1 MAFMDKMKDMAGK
14 AIATMES
21 AAQATK
27 EKYEQIKQENEEKKA
42 QKEAY
47 IAEMEGKAAEYG
59 QSLCNQ
65 VIESG
70 SATPESFMA
79 QVAENK
85 LLAFTKDFYEKM
97 VLPGSKASVSCIIMH
112 PYIDEKKVK
121 AIQKKLSVYDGT
133 ELPILYMNETD
144 GQQFLLTRNNFYFK
158 VCLAEDKKFY
168 AQGVIESKYIDGIRI
183 ENGESECILK
193 VNEVPFAT
201 IKIRDAYKQD
211 FITLNEYFQN
221 IKNQDFDIMPEEID
235 RLIHEKIGD
244 KIYQH
249 IKKYMTYEDELV
261 MYYAGGLDS
270 LAAMDYI
277 ACTTKQI
284 IIVNREMLGATSN
297 VKQFYYE
304 DITSMATEQNSKSDD
319 LLVAVIDSALTAAL
333 KVCDLIIMVAGAK
346 EKISTLYTIE
356 AERVIAIY
364 HEYRKE
370 LKKGNQP
377 TQTVIQQKEPDVL
390 EQLEKLSK
398 LKDSGI
404 ISEEEFN
411 QKKAVLLEKL

>member
-14 AIATMES
+14 AKSTMES

-27 EKYEQIKQENEEKKA
+27 EKYEQVKQENAEKKA

-59 QSLCNQ
+59 QSLCSM
-65 VIESG
+65 VTEKG
-70 SATPESFMA
+70 SATPECFMS
-79 QVAENK
+79 QVPENE
-85 LLAFTKDFYEKM
+85 LLKFTKDFYEKM

-121 AIQKKLSVYDGT
+121 TIQKKLPLYDGSET
-133 ELPILYMNETD
+133 PVLYMNEAE
-144 GQQFLLTRNNFYFK
+144 GQQFLLTRHHFYFK
-158 VCLAEDKKFY
+158 VCLAEDRKFY
-168 AQGVIESKYIDGIRI
+168 AQGIIDCKDIDGIRI
-183 ENGESECILK
+183 ENGDSECTLR
-193 VNEVPFAT
+193 VNEIDFTRVT
-201 IKIRDAYKQD
+201 IRDSYKQD
-211 FITLNEYFQN
+211 FITLNEYFKN
-221 IKNQDFDIMPEEID
+221 IVEQDFEIVPEEID

-304 DITSMATEQNSKSDD
+304 DITSMATEQNPKSDD

-333 KVCDLIIMVAGAK
+333 KVCDLIIMVPGAK

-377 TQTVIQQKEPDVL
+377 AQTIIQQKEPDVL

>member
-14 AIATMES
+14 AKATMES

-27 EKYEQIKQENEEKKA
+27 EKYEQVKQENAEKKA

-47 IAEMEGKAAEYG
+47 IAEMESKAAEYG
-59 QSLCNQ
+59 QSLCSMVN
-65 VIESG
+65 EKG
-70 SATPESFMA
+70 SATPESFMSRI
-79 QVAENK
+79 AEK
-85 LLAFTKDFYEKM
+85 ELLAFTKDFYDKM

-121 AIQKKLSVYDGT
+121 TIQKKLSIYDGT
-133 ELPILYMNETD
+133 ETPILYMNEAE
-144 GQQFLLTRNNFYFK
+144 GQQFLLTRDHFYFK

-168 AQGVIESKYIDGIRI
+168 AQGTIDCKDIDSIKI

-193 VNEVPFAT
+193 VNDVTFAA

-211 FITLNEYFQN
+211 FITLNEYFKN
-221 IKNQDFDIMPEEID
+221 IAEQDFEIVPEEID

-370 LKKGNQP
+370 LKKGSQP
-377 TQTVIQQKEPDVL
+377 AQTIIQQNEPDVL
-390 EQLEKLSK
+390 EQIEKLSK
-398 LKDSGI
+398 LRDSGI
-404 ISEEEFN
+404 LSDEEFN

>member
-1 MAFMDKMKDMAGK
+1 MAFMDKVKDMAGK
-14 AIATMES
+14 AKSTMEN
-21 AAQATK
+21 AAQAGK
-27 EKYEQIKQENEEKKA
+27 EKYEQVKQENAEKKA

-47 IAEMEGKAAEYG
+47 MAEMEAKAAEYG
-59 QSLCNQ
+59 QSLCNM
-65 VIESG
+65 VMESG
-70 SATPESFMA
+70 NATPESFMA
-79 QVAENK
+79 RIAENE
-85 LLAFTKDFYEKM
+85 LLSFTKDFYEKM
-97 VLPGSKASVSCIIMH
+97 VLPGSKASISCIIMH
-112 PYIDEKKVK
+112 PYIDEKKIK
-121 AIQKKLSVYDGT
+121 SIQKKLSAYDGT
-133 ELPILYMNETD
+133 QTPILYINEAD
-144 GQQFLLTRNNFYFK
+144 GQQFLMTRNYFYFK

-168 AQGVIESKYIDGIRI
+168 AQGMIECKYIDNIKI
-183 ENGESECILK
+183 ESEENECTLS
-193 VNEVPFAT
+193 VNEVAFAT
-201 IKIRDAYKQD
+201 IKIRDTYKQD
-211 FITLNEYFQN
+211 FITLNEYFKN
-221 IKNQDFDIMPEEID
+221 IAEHDFEIVPEEID

-319 LLVAVIDSALTAAL
+319 LFVAVIDSALTAAL

-356 AERVIAIY
+356 AQRVVAIY

-377 TQTVIQQKEPDVL
+377 TQTIIQQKEPDII
-390 EQLEKLSK
+390 EQIEKLSK
-398 LKDSGI
+398 LRDSGI

-411 QKKAVLLEKL
+411 QKKASLLEKL

>member
-14 AIATMES
+14 AKSIMEG
-21 AAQATK
+21 AAQTAK
-27 EKYEQIKQENEEKKA
+27 EKYEQVKQENAEKKA

-59 QSLCNQ
+59 QSLCSA
-65 VIESG
+65 VKEKG
-70 SATPESFMA
+70 SITAESFMSKIP
-79 QVAENK
+79 EK
-85 LLAFTKDFYEKM
+85 ELLTFTKDFYEKM

-121 AIQKKLSVYDGT
+121 TIQKKLPIYDGMET
-133 ELPILYMNETD
+133 PIFYMNEAE
-144 GQQFLLTRNNFYFK
+144 GQQFLLTRNHFYFK
-158 VCLAEDKKFY
+158 VCLTEDKKFY
-168 AQGVIESKYIDGIRI
+168 AQGAIDCENIDRIRI
-183 ENGESECILK
+183 KNGDSECILK
-193 VNEVPFAT
+193 VNEVDFAT

-211 FITLNEYFQN
+211 FITLNEYFKN
-221 IKNQDFDIMPEEID
+221 IVEQDFEIVPEEID

-304 DITSMATEQNSKSDD
+304 DITSMASEQNSKSDD

-370 LKKGNQP
+370 LKKGNQ
-377 TQTVIQQKEPDVL
+377 TAQTIIQQKEPDVL

>member
-14 AIATMES
+14 AKSTMET

-27 EKYEQIKQENEEKKA
+27 EKYEQVKQESTEKKA

-47 IAEMEGKAAEYG
+47 IAEMEGKAVEYS
-59 QSLCNQ
+59 QSLCRI
-65 VIESG
+65 VKEKG
-70 SATPESFMA
+70 SATSESFMS
-79 QVAENK
+79 QVGEK
-85 LLAFTKDFYEKM
+85 ELLAFTKEFYEKM

-112 PYIDEKKVK
+112 PYIDEKKLK
-121 AIQKKLSVYDGT
+121 TIQKKFPLFDGA
-133 ELPILYMNETD
+133 ENPILYMNEAE
-144 GQQFLLTRNNFYFK
+144 GQQFLLTRDHFYFK

-168 AQGVIESKYIDGIRI
+168 AQGIIDCRDIDSIRI
-183 ENGESECILK
+183 ENGESECTLK
-193 VNEVPFAT
+193 VNEVDFAT
-201 IKIRDAYKQD
+201 ITIRDAYKQD
-211 FITLNEYFQN
+211 FITLNEYFKN
-221 IKNQDFDIMPEEID
+221 IVEQDFDIVPEEID
-235 RLIHEKIGD
+235 RLIHEKIGN

-370 LKKGNQP
+370 LKKGNQQA
-377 TQTVIQQKEPDVL
+377 QTIIQQKEPDVL
-390 EQLEKLSK
+390 EQIEKLGK
-398 LKDSGI
+398 LRDSGI
-404 ISEEEFN
+404 LSEEEFN
-411 QKKAVLLEKL
+411 QKKASLLEKL

>member
-14 AIATMES
+14 AKSTMES
-21 AAQATK
+21 AAQVAK
-27 EKYEQIKQENEEKKA
+27 EKYEQVKQENAEKKA

-59 QSLCNQ
+59 KSLCS
-65 VIESG
+65 VVKEKG
-70 SATPESFMA
+70 STTPESFMS
-79 QVAENK
+79 QVPEK
-85 LLAFTKDFYEKM
+85 ELLAFTKDFYEKM

-121 AIQKKLSVYDGT
+121 AIQKKIPIYGGEET
-133 ELPILYMNETD
+133 IILYMNEAE
-144 GQQFLLTRNNFYFK
+144 GQQFLLTRDHFYFK
-158 VCLAEDKKFY
+158 VCLTEDKKFY
-168 AQGVIESKYIDGIRI
+168 AQGTIDCKDIDRIRI
-183 ENGESECILK
+183 ENGNSECILK
-193 VNEVPFAT
+193 VNEVDFAT
-201 IKIRDAYKQD
+201 IKIRDSYKQD
-211 FITLNEYFQN
+211 FITLNEYFKN
-221 IKNQDFDIMPEEID
+221 IVEQDFEIVPEEID

-333 KVCDLIIMVAGAK
+333 KICDLIIMVAGTK

-370 LKKGNQP
+370 LKKGNQA
-377 TQTVIQQKEPDVL
+377 TQTIIQQKEPDVL

>member
-1 MAFMDKMKDMAGK
+1 MAFMDKMKDMAEK
-14 AIATMES
+14 AKSTMES
-21 AAQATK
+21 AAQTTK

-42 QKEAY
+42 QREAY

-59 QSLCNQ
+59 KSLCNQ

-70 SATPESFMA
+70 SATTESFMA
-79 QVAENK
+79 QIAEDE
-85 LLAFTKDFYEKM
+85 LLTFTKDFYEKM

-112 PYIDEKKVK
+112 PYIDEKKIK
-121 AIQKKLSVYDGT
+121 AIPKKLSVYDGT
-133 ELPILYMNETD
+133 EMPLLYMNEAG
-144 GQQFLLTRNNFYFK
+144 GQQFLLTRNNLYFK

-183 ENGESECILK
+183 ENGESECSLK
-193 VNEVPFAT
+193 VNEVTFAT
-201 IKIRDAYKQD
+201 IKIRDVYKQD
-211 FITLNEYFQN
+211 FITLNEYFKN
-221 IKNQDFDIMPEEID
+221 IVEQDFEIVPEEID

-244 KIYQH
+244 NIYQH
-249 IKKYMTYEDELV
+249 IKKYMTYDDELV

-297 VKQFYYE
+297 IKQFYYE

-377 TQTVIQQKEPDVL
+377 TQTIIQQKEPDVL

-404 ISEEEFN
+404 LTEEEFN
-411 QKKAVLLEKL
+411 QKKAILLEKL

>member
-1 MAFMDKMKDMAGK
+1 MAFLDKMKDAAGK
-14 AIATMES
+14 AKSTMES

-27 EKYEQIKQENEEKKA
+27 EKYDQVKQENAEKKA

-59 QSLCNQ
+59 QSLCRMVKEN
-65 VIESG
+65 G
-70 SATPESFMA
+70 SATPESLMS
-79 QVAENK
+79 QIAENE
-85 LLAFTKDFYEKM
+85 LLAFTKEFYEKM

-112 PYIDEKKVK
+112 PYIDEKKIK
-121 AIQKKLSVYDGT
+121 SIQKKLDIYDGAET
-133 ELPILYMNETD
+133 PILYMNEAD

-168 AQGVIESKYIDGIRI
+168 AQGTIACSDIDSIKI
-183 ENGESECILK
+183 ENGDGECVLK
-193 VNEVPFAT
+193 VNGVIFAEIT
-201 IKIRDAYKQD
+201 IRDSYKQD
-211 FITLNEYFQN
+211 FITLNEYFKN
-221 IKNQDFDIMPEEID
+221 ISEQDFEIIPEEID

-377 TQTVIQQKEPDVL
+377 TQTIIQQKEPDVL

-404 ISEEEFN
+404 LSEEEFN